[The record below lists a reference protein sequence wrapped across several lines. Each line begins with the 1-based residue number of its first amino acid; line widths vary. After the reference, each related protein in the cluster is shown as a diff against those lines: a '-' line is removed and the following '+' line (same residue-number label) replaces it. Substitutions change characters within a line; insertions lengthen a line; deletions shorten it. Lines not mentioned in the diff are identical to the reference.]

1 MVLGSNVNDMPV
13 VPNGGI
19 SYDAIKKGSSKANS
33 SNDFQRT
40 ILGKSLDQQI

>member
-40 ILGKSLDQQI
+40 ILEKSLDQQI